1 MSHSVPHSGNYSC
14 RSTQRERC
22 PPSAFALIL
31 PAVVLCILPC
41 VDASPLHDLDQ
52 HLSTR
57 PQHPDPRY
65 VDSASRYL
73 VMGQLDRYNDVP
85 LLADLVG
92 KLSQYDDSYDLL
104 TAIAVTTEAFAP
116 DYPDLGDYKTLAMV
130 FEALTRRRIH
140 APNLYK
146 GLARRILYSMDW
158 TDALDAQAVANTAW
172 ALAKL
177 WIDQRET
184 FDQLESIGEMDI
196 AKMVWAMVT
205 LWTYPNT
212 PMALGRHALSIASTF
227 TPQDADTALRAFG
240 RLMIL
245 DQIPGLRTA
254 LNERAT
260 AASAASETRPTGAA
274 PASKRVWG
282 SRRGP
287 TGTLAS
293 AALEAS
299 TPVPFE
305 DDSTQCPIC
314 LDNYANPDGVTT
326 LICGHTFHA
335 RCIIPDVMM
344 RNCCPMCQGVVFE

>member
-1 MSHSVPHSGNYSC
+1 MHIVRRIRLTNELLNG
-14 RSTQRERC
+14 
-22 PPSAFALIL
+22 AF
-31 PAVVLCILPC
+31 
-41 VDASPLHDLDQ
+41 
-52 HLSTR
+52 T
-57 PQHPDPRY
+57 
-65 VDSASRYL
+65 
-73 VMGQLDRYNDVP
+73 
-85 LLADLVG
+85 
-92 KLSQYDDSYDLL
+92 DLL

-184 FDQLESIGEMDI
+184 FDQLESIGEMVYRLNGCALELWRDFKSQDI

-293 AALEAS
+293 AALEYAASLIPGRVRPQWFGSRAS

-305 DDSTQCPIC
+305 DDSTQ
-314 LDNYANPDGVTT
+314 
-326 LICGHTFHA
+326 
-335 RCIIPDVMM
+335 
-344 RNCCPMCQGVVFE
+344 